1 MSRAAP
7 GPEDRHAHSPGADG
21 GAGAGCAEAVVETA
35 RPAGRV
41 LAALAGFRAPV
52 VWILLA
58 IAFFTSISGKPVD
71 GALLLIVAIGL
82 AWDAGR
88 RALHHPEAGRH
99 PETGRQPETG
109 RYLESGRSPEAGRRP
124 EAGHGAQ
131 ARRGAVP
138 RPAGRYSGRR
148 RLVAV
153 AVLLACG
160 AAYAGVMGSFTR
172 YSWPVTAGIVGL
184 GTAVVVIGW
193 QGPRRD
199 RPAGARLPLAGTLAW
214 IAVLVAGCLWELGAL
229 LQQPSLTTDSYS
241 HPTISTLT
249 DPVLAT
255 SPGRAVV
262 LLAWLALGWYLVE
275 R

>member
-1 MSRAAP
+1 VNRAAP
-7 GPEDRHAHSPGADG
+7 GPEDRHAHSPGTDG
-21 GAGAGCAEAVVETA
+21 GAGAGCAEAVVGAA

-41 LAALAGFRAPV
+41 LAALAGLREPV

-58 IAFFTSISGKPVD
+58 IAFFTAISGKPVD
-71 GALLLIVAIGL
+71 GVLMLVVAVGL

-88 RALHHPEAGRH
+88 RAL
-99 PETGRQPETG
+99 
-109 RYLESGRSPEAGRRP
+109 RRP
-124 EAGHGAQ
+124 ETADAANAAPWP
-131 ARRGAVP
+131 ARLRG
-138 RPAGRYSGRR
+138 GRR
-148 RLVAV
+148 RGVGAGL
-153 AVLLACG
+153 LLAG
-160 AAYAGVMGSFTR
+160 AAIYAGVVGSFSR
-172 YSWPVTAGIVGL
+172 YSWPVTACIIVL
-184 GTAVVVIGW
+184 GTVVVLIGW
-193 QGPRRD
+193 HGPVRA
-199 RPAGARLPLAGTLAW
+199 RPVGGRLPVAGTLAW